1 MDETDHRLAALQSQV
16 GRLQA
21 ELIAVKISGSYAVH
35 ALTAALCERG
45 TIAPQEVA
53 RILDVYADGFDSE
66 DGRGRGPEASIIR
79 TEVAEALRRQA
90 GEVRDLIDQRGSPR
104 AA

>member
-35 ALTAALCERG
+35 ALTAALAEHG
-45 TIAPQEVA
+45 GVAPQDVA

-79 TEVAEALRRQA
+79 TEVAETLRLQA
-90 GEVRDLIDQRGSPR
+90 AEVRKLIAERGSPR